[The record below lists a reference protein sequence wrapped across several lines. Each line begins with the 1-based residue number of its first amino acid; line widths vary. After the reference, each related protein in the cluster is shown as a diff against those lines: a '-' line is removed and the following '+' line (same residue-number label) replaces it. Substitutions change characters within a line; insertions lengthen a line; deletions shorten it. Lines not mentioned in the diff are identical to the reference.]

1 MNAVLTRVKR
11 YSIWTGI
18 SLLLLVMLLLAAVS
32 TFLAT
37 ETGSRYVV
45 QQAIRQLSSLP
56 ELQLSVG
63 TIRGN
68 LLLGLQLDD
77 LDFSSPA
84 AQVQIGSL
92 RAGWDPFSL
101 FGGTLQLAEL
111 ELQNIDVVV
120 PQGTDNSD
128 PGLTNPLA
136 DFGFAPLPIGLELG
150 RLALTDLS
158 IDQVITIDSLVTQ
171 VRLAGADLQ
180 LTDLAMAADVI
191 SLQGQVDLELTN
203 GLPITAQLDWRYPQS
218 LPLGWANAAGRLQL
232 SGRVDNLDVINST
245 SSPFRLRSEGSVAL
259 FSEQGLTLDL
269 AHRAEQVEFAAG
281 NDTWRLSDADL
292 STRGTLSA
300 LSLGL
305 DSGVSSSLLPDFA
318 LTAEGQLTG
327 SALSV
332 NQAQAETAGGELVAA
347 LVMDWSQGFE
357 LSADY
362 ELREADPLA
371 LLERELPVS
380 LADLVST
387 GRFSLVDNEQGQT
400 IELQLESATAVLDE
414 YPLTASGNLLVQDG
428 DVTIDNLLLES
439 EANQLTL
446 SGGYSAEQADIR
458 WQLQAPVLEQFIP
471 GVSAVA
477 RGRGYLRGNL
487 AAPEI
492 DADIELS
499 DVSTEAGRVELV
511 QLQVSGDP
519 DGYQGAVELLNA
531 VLSGQDLAISSANL
545 DFQGTRD
552 AHDAALA
559 VDSNRGSA
567 ELDFNGGFSEPN
579 GMDWAG
585 RITTTR
591 LLGDAGD
598 WRLLSA
604 AEVAFR
610 DSLISVDNSCWS
622 YQQIQACVSLS
633 PSGTGQ
639 QQLDATLARFP
650 LSEFNSP
657 GDSEPLFDL
666 VQIPRLPDD
675 VTLDGMVT
683 GSVSAQFGGAREPQ
697 VTASLNADNT
707 LLTLRSLAEDVFG
720 AEVSEAEV
728 MEQQYRWR
736 RLSLRANLDQG
747 QWNINSRAQLNAENV
762 QDSAIELNGNLE
774 ANLVIDRD
782 GMLSGSSSAEFAD
795 LGWVTAFVPE
805 LRDVAGELES
815 TLSFGGTLQQPRIV
829 GDLSINRGSFLVD
842 RAGVT
847 YSDFELQLSSDNF
860 GMATLE
866 GSVGS
871 GDGFVAFN
879 GSAQN
884 LNSDNWNVSAD
895 LQGEA
900 FPLANL
906 PDLLLQVSPTL
917 NLNADRSQ
925 IALQGEVRVPLL
937 DLTIREL
944 PESAVDI
951 SRDVVITDYPEDQ
964 PELGMTFT
972 TGQMAVMDT
981 AISADVAIILGE
993 EITLRGFGLEA
1004 GLAGSLDIQQEAD
1017 GTNLTY
1023 GELEITDGRY
1033 SMYGQTLTLQNGKL
1047 LFLGNYDNPAI
1058 DIRAVRQVDD
1068 LTVGVLMSGTLN
1080 NIRSEL
1086 FSTPSLPES
1095 DILAVL
1101 VTGRQF
1107 GDNQQSS
1114 ADADAMLNAITRL
1127 GIKQSQ
1133 GLTDEIGN
1141 RFGLDTVAIT
1151 NTGDIDSSTL
1161 TIGKY
1166 LTPKVFVRY
1175 GVGLFDSFSKLAVD
1189 YMISDRLTLQA
1200 ESGQYQSIDF
1210 TYRVER

>member
-1 MNAVLTRVKR
+1 MSIVLGRVKR
-11 YSIWTGI
+11 YSIWVGI
-18 SLLLLVMLLLAAVS
+18 SLLLLVMLLLTAVS

-37 ETGSRYVV
+37 ETGSRYLV
-45 QQAIRQLSSLP
+45 QQAIRQVNNLP
-56 ELQLSVG
+56 ELELSVG

-68 LLLGLQLDD
+68 LLQGLQLSD
-77 LDFSSPA
+77 LGVSSPA
-84 AQVQIGSL
+84 VQVQVASL
-92 RAGWDPFSL
+92 SADWDPFSL

-111 ELQNIDVVV
+111 DLRTIDVVL
-120 PQGTDNSD
+120 PQAADNSG
-128 PGLTNPLA
+128 PGPNNPLA
-136 DFGFAPLPIGLELG
+136 DFSFAPLPIDLELG

-158 IDQVITIDSLVTQ
+158 IDQLIAIDSLVTQ
-171 VRLAGADLQ
+171 VSLAGADLQ
-180 LTDLAMAADVI
+180 LTDLVMAADVI
-191 SLQGQVDLELTN
+191 SLDGQIDLALTN
-203 GLPITAQLDWRYPQS
+203 GLPVSAQLDWRYPQP

-232 SGRVDNLDVINST
+232 SGRIDDLDVINNT
-245 SSPFRLRSEGSVAL
+245 SAPFRMRSEGGVAL
-259 FSEQGLTLDL
+259 FAEQGLTLDL
-269 AHRAEQVEFAAG
+269 VHRTEQMEFATG
-281 NDTWRLSDADL
+281 EDTWRLSDAEI
-292 STRGTLSA
+292 STRGTLAA
-300 LSLGL
+300 LNLEL
-305 DSGVSSSLLPDFA
+305 DSDVSSSLLPDFA
-318 LTAEGQLTG
+318 LIAAGQLAG
-327 SALSV
+327 STLTIS
-332 NQAQAETAGGELVAA
+332 QARAETDNGELVASLA
-347 LVMDWSQGFE
+347 MSWSQGFE

-362 ELREADPLA
+362 DLREADPLA
-371 LLERELPVS
+371 LFERELPVS
-380 LADLVST
+380 LTDLAST

-400 IELQLESATAVLDE
+400 IELQLATATSVLDG

-428 DVTIDNLLLES
+428 DVSIENLLLES
-439 EANQLTL
+439 EANQLTV
-446 SGGYSAEQADIR
+446 SGGYSAQQADLR
-458 WQLQAPVLEQFIP
+458 WQLQAPVLEQFVP

-477 RGRGYLRGNL
+477 QGSGYLRGAL
-487 AAPEI
+487 TAPQI
-492 DADIELS
+492 DADIDLS
-499 DVSTEAGRVELV
+499 DVSTEAGRVERV

-519 DGYQGAVELLNA
+519 DGYQGAVQVLNA
-531 VLSGQDLAISSANL
+531 ALSGQDLAISSANL
-545 DFQGTRD
+545 EFQGTRD
-552 AHDAALA
+552 AHEAALEI
-559 VDSNRGSA
+559 DSSRGSA
-567 ELDFNGGFSEPN
+567 ELDFNGGFSDPN
-579 GMDWAG
+579 GTDWAG
-585 RITTTR
+585 QITTAR
-591 LLGDAGD
+591 LQGDAGD

-604 AEVAFR
+604 AEVALR
-610 DSLISVDNSCWS
+610 NNLVTVDNSCWS

-633 PSGTGQ
+633 PSGAGR
-639 QQLDATLARFP
+639 QQLEATLARFP
-650 LSEFNSP
+650 LSEFNFP
-657 GDSEPLFDL
+657 GDREPLFDL

-675 VTLDGMVT
+675 VTLEGMIS
-683 GSVSAQFGGAREPQ
+683 GAVSAQFGGAREPQ
-697 VTASLNADNT
+697 VTASINADNT
-707 LLTLRSLAEDVFG
+707 LLTLRSIAEDVFG
-720 AEVSEAEV
+720 AEVSEAEI
-728 MEQQYRWR
+728 MQQQYRWR
-736 RLSLRANLDQG
+736 RLSLRANLNQG
-747 QWNINSRAQLNAENV
+747 QWSINSRAQLNAENV

-774 ANLVIDRD
+774 ANLTIDLD

-805 LRDVAGELES
+805 LRDVTGELES
-815 TLSFGGTLQQPRIV
+815 SLSIGGTLQQPRIA

-860 GMATLE
+860 GAATLE
-866 GSVGS
+866 GSVGA
-871 GDGFVAFN
+871 GDGFMVFN
-879 GSAQN
+879 GNAEN

-895 LQGEA
+895 LQGED
-900 FPLANL
+900 FPLAYL
-906 PDLLLQVSPTL
+906 PDLVLEVSPTL
-917 NLNADRSQ
+917 NLNASQSQ
-925 IALQGEVRVPLL
+925 IALQGELRVPLL
-937 DLTIREL
+937 DLTVRDL

-951 SRDVVITDYPEDQ
+951 SRDVVITDFPEDQ

-981 AISADVAIILGE
+981 AISADVEIILGE

-1004 GLAGSLDIQQEAD
+1004 GLAGSLDIRQEAD

-1023 GELEITDGRY
+1023 GELEITEGRY

-1058 DIRAVRQVDD
+1058 DIRAVREVDD

-1080 NIRSEL
+1080 NIRSDL

-1095 DILAVL
+1095 DILSVL
-1101 VTGRQF
+1101 VTGRQL
-1107 GDNQQSS
+1107 GNTQQSS

-1189 YMISDRLTLQA
+1189 YMINDRLTLQA